1 MNTALTILG
10 LLLAFMAGFFCAI
23 KSVQLGLRWQIQT
36 EQKQEPV
43 LSNPITEVIENKQ
56 VEDANKATAQ
66 LMDEWMNGVKK

>member
-1 MNTALTILG
+1 MVITIIG
-10 LLLAFMAGFFCAI
+10 LLLAFLAGFFCAI

-66 LMDEWMNGVKK
+66 LVDEWLNGARK

>member
-1 MNTALTILG
+1 MVITIIG
-10 LLLAFMAGFFCAI
+10 LLLAFMAGFFFAI

-66 LMDEWMNGVKK
+66 LMDEWLNGVKK